1 MRLLNFSKRHKNDL
15 NSFATNKLVIL
26 KTACSLAVRL
36 EFSVLNTVLG
46 KLPPRKIAPSPNSNA
61 NPKPN
66 PGPDQGAIILRDNFP
81 DTEFIQLSCIAN
93 CKTKRLIIN
102 GLSLAFQ
109 SN

>member
-15 NSFATNKLVIL
+15 NSFATNNLVIQ
-26 KTACSLAVRL
+26 KTASSLAVRL

-66 PGPDQGAIILRDNFP
+66 PDPDQGAIFLGGNFP
-81 DTEFIQLSCIAN
+81 DTVKYCG
-93 CKTKRLIIN
+93 K
-102 GLSLAFQ
+102 
-109 SN
+109 

>member
-15 NSFATNKLVIL
+15 NSFATNKLVIQ

-66 PGPDQGAIILRDNFP
+66 PDPDRGAILLGGNFP
-81 DTEFIQLSCIAN
+81 DTAAVDDLQTMPLRKILLFLPSN
-93 CKTKRLIIN
+93 
-102 GLSLAFQ
+102 SLTV
-109 SN
+109 